1 MPEELFH
8 EYLLFSQKSGWY
20 LLHASA
26 LTEDVSRIKVSRVG
40 LKAFRKVGQF
50 VKPTTR
56 FIQTFGQYAARRV
69 CQVSPETLSRLVA
82 GEEIPVDEDYE
93 KGYVILAINKT
104 CILGL
109 GFFIHGRI
117 RSQLPGNQLKT
128 TIIINSPGHS

>member
-1 MPEELFH
+1 MPEELFS

-56 FIQTFGQYAARRV
+56 FIQTFGKFASRRV
-69 CQVSPETLSRLVA
+69 FQVSPETLSKLVA
-82 GEEIPVDEDYE
+82 GEEIPVAQDYE

-128 TIIINSPGHS
+128 TIITNFPGHS